1 MGAGKRANTVAGR
14 ERASERAA
22 PLLLVL
28 LVLQQRKVLQ
38 EVLIAHLKVSEET
51 SQGQEDRRTGGR
63 EDGRTA
69 GRKDRSSSSGEFLIC
84 CSDPER
90 RADPDHMDHDLTW
103 TRGCR
108 K

>member
-1 MGAGKRANTVAGR
+1 MMNGSGQASQYGGR
-14 ERASERAA
+14 ERESERASERAA

-51 SQGQEDRRTGGR
+51 SQGQEDRRT
-63 EDGRTA
+63 A
-69 GRKDRSSSSGEFLIC
+69 GRKDRSSSFGEFLIC